1 MMSDICVQ
9 FVETERTKSFKKW
22 LVCGD
27 QHLKWKSEMQCNVNN
42 ILFLSSAIGRTL
54 IPRYF
59 STVFEGGVSDL
70 YYILKHS
77 KESFHNSCIT
87 VDCDQCTM
95 VTQHGKPMFTKVK
108 RERECVWKEKWQLSV
123 SFSSY
128 IPCDKPCKLL
138 IEQTNMAG
146 LIIYYVIHIA
156 IILCVYCWMSFGIL
170 IKYFRRLWTLLRKLF
185 INLLLST
192 HSVCCHIRLILI
204 SFIVMVK
211 QNIIKSS
218 WWDFIFISLNALKQ
232 GHKSKYNRILLHSK
246 GEIKLQV
253 MVIC

>member
-1 MMSDICVQ
+1 
-9 FVETERTKSFKKW
+9 
-22 LVCGD
+22 
-27 QHLKWKSEMQCNVNN
+27 MQCNEND

-108 RERECVWKEKWQLSV
+108 TESVCVWHHVLGRHAVLKWMNRWWGADTLSFSVCQQNMRSLFSLCIFAHYRNLRVEGGMTQLSV

-128 IPCDKPCKLL
+128 IPHDKP
-138 IEQTNMAG
+138 
-146 LIIYYVIHIA
+146 
-156 IILCVYCWMSFGIL
+156 
-170 IKYFRRLWTLLRKLF
+170 RKLSNRTNKHGRRD
-185 INLLLST
+185 NLLL
-192 HSVCCHIRLILI
+192 
-204 SFIVMVK
+204 
-211 QNIIKSS
+211 
-218 WWDFIFISLNALKQ
+218 
-232 GHKSKYNRILLHSK
+232 
-246 GEIKLQV
+246 
-253 MVIC
+253 

>member
-9 FVETERTKSFKKW
+9 FVETEKTKSFKKW
-22 LVCGD
+22 LGCGD
-27 QHLKWKSEMQCNVNN
+27 QHLKWKSEMQCNVND

-146 LIIYYVIHIA
+146 LIIYYVIHSHYSVCLLLDVVWHPHKIFQA
-156 IILCVYCWMSFGIL
+156 ALDSAEKALYKSITQYSLCV
-170 IKYFRRLWTLLRKLF
+170 
-185 INLLLST
+185 LSYT
-192 HSVCCHIRLILI
+192 S
-204 SFIVMVK
+204 
-211 QNIIKSS
+211 
-218 WWDFIFISLNALKQ
+218 DFN
-232 GHKSKYNRILLHSK
+232 
-246 GEIKLQV
+246 
-253 MVIC
+253 